1 MTTKL
6 NKVVSRETETTIPY
20 KGSKRRIMVVTLCPN
35 DTLEFRPKGT
45 RQRIT
50 LPLLDLYYFAIK
62 LRAAQI
68 KVDKAAKRKAR
79 GGK

>member
-6 NKVVSRETETTIPY
+6 NKPISRETETSIPY

-62 LRAAQI
+62 LRAAQL
-68 KVDKAAKRKAR
+68 KAEKAANRKAR
-79 GGK
+79 NIK

>member
-1 MTTKL
+1 MPTKL
-6 NKVVSRETETTIPY
+6 TKPVSRETETTIPY
-20 KGSKRRIMVVTLCPN
+20 KGSKRRIMVVTLCAN

-68 KVDKAAKRKAR
+68 KAEKAAKRKAR
-79 GGK
+79 GVK